1 MRVAKS
7 LPGRHIFAVCKKG
20 KIATGTAYFRGM
32 QKGQNRY
39 QDGTWITSV
48 LVAKTPTTDNRIKL
62 DSEQVT
68 IDTKISYTLESA
80 VKNKGKP
87 PDAIEFSGSG

>member
-7 LPGRHIFAVCKKG
+7 LPGRHIFAVCKRAKSLP
-20 KIATGTAYFRGM
+20 RR
-32 QKGQNRY
+32 NL
-39 QDGTWITSV
+39 ITSV